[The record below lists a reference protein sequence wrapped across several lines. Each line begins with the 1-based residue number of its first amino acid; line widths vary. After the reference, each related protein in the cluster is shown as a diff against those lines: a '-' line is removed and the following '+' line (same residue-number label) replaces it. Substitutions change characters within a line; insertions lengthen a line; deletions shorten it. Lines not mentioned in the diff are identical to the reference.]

1 MGSSGGSGP
10 APQAHMSCCM
20 APTGPRGSRPH
31 SPALLGKALPSL
43 PIHSQA
49 ARHTPGEGTGSK
61 FLSSQVAQWLCLC
74 HPLPP
79 SLLPSL
85 TSWKLM
91 HRPSGQE
98 YSGQGTFV
106 PLGPPG
112 AVIPSEGKRKENSKT
127 RTPPPAPTSLGLH
140 QGNRVHTAAQLI
152 LALGTVR
159 DPITELLEAQAQ
171 LGSQTT
177 GEEATAGGQLGGAC
191 GHPESVLLG
200 SCPSH
205 PLSAEGLAG
214 GAKSTG
220 RGGQGEG

>member
-10 APQAHMSCCM
+10 APQAHTSCCM
-20 APTGPRGSRPH
+20 DPTGPRGSRPH

-98 YSGQGTFV
+98 YSGQGTLV

-112 AVIPSEGKRKENSKT
+112 AVIPSEGKKRENSKT
-127 RTPPPAPTSLGLH
+127 RRTPPTPSPHQPWPSSGEPCPYRSPAHPRP
-140 QGNRVHTAAQLI
+140 GNSQRSHHRAAQ
-152 LALGTVR
+152 
-159 DPITELLEAQAQ
+159 
-171 LGSQTT
+171 GS
-177 GEEATAGGQLGGAC
+177 GTAGEPNHRRRGHRRGA
-191 GHPESVLLG
+191 
-200 SCPSH
+200 
-205 PLSAEGLAG
+205 AEI
-214 GAKSTG
+214 G
-220 RGGQGEG
+220 RAHV